1 MSLGVLLN
9 DLIDE
14 LKHLNEDSFEDLM
27 QVLVCVALSDGE
39 LKPSESSTLVELGIS
54 MGLSPQKTL
63 AIITREIGRE
73 NFWRKEFLLKSV
85 KFFHPAKFFIQVLTR
100 KKIKLAENPKTGIE
114 QLFKLGRDLSFDVR
128 AAVLFNPSTP
138 DELRMEIL
146 DSSPA
151 ILERTLAKLD

>member
-1 MSLGVLLN
+1 MINEHQVSLDVLLN

-14 LKHLNEDSFEDLM
+14 LKHLNEDSFEDLAGTG
-27 QVLVCVALSDGE
+27 LCCLSDGE

-73 NFWRKEFLLKSV
+73 NFLEKRIPLEISQIFSPGEIFHSGTYKE
-85 KFFHPAKFFIQVLTR
+85 
-100 KKIKLAENPKTGIE
+100 KIKLAENPKTGIE

-128 AAVLFNPSTP
+128 AAVFRRPLQMNLMKF
-138 DELRMEIL
+138 
-146 DSSPA
+146 
-151 ILERTLAKLD
+151 